1 MFVSQPPAC
10 SALILNVILRT
21 WGVVCMHIMEALRS
35 DLEALELT
43 EEDLGFFSMHD
54 LVGSGDQKMDYTW
67 MMKGLKKVFKEG
79 LENGDFNYKELV
91 KNLHIVQYA
100 QLECIEGC
108 CIPET

>member
-1 MFVSQPPAC
+1 
-10 SALILNVILRT
+10 
-21 WGVVCMHIMEALRS
+21 MHIMEALRS

-91 KNLHIVQYA
+91 KKLHVVQYA
-100 QLECIEGC
+100 QLEFIEGC